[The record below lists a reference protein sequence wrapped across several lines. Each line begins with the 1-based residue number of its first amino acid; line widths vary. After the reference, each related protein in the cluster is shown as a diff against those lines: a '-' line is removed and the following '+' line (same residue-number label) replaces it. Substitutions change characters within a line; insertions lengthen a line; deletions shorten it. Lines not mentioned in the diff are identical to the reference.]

1 MSGDADDI
9 WRALAAFVIDNRDS
23 WRRAVV
29 EATGL
34 PFSRIRILRRLRR
47 GPMTVKEL
55 AAAATLDA
63 PATTVA
69 VTDLQQR
76 GLVVRAPD
84 PANRRCKTV
93 SLTAAGEEVLRR
105 IDEVDDPA
113 PEAFAALDDADLAA
127 LRRVLAKLA
136 SPPE

>member
-113 PEAFAALDDADLAA
+113 PEAFAALDGADLAA